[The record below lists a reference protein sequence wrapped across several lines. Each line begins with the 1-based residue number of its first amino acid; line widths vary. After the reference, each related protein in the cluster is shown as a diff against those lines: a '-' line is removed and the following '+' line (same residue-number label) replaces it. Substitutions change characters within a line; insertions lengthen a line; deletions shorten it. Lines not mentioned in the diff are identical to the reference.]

1 MMSAL
6 FIARGAQANAA
17 HGALFHVVVVGLMR
31 LDVCAEWDGS
41 MLAGIDMLSSHDVPG
56 GVLASDPIIGRK
68 GVEPEDGVFYK
79 MD

>member
-1 MMSAL
+1 
-6 FIARGAQANAA
+6 
-17 HGALFHVVVVGLMR
+17 
-31 LDVCAEWDGS
+31 

-68 GVEPEDGVFYK
+68 GVEPKDGGFYK